1 LLARGIALSGTLQ
14 IDSVRSW
21 PSDLAYFSAS
31 IVSRVSP
38 DCEMVTTSWR
48 GFATTLR

>member
-38 DCEMVTTSWR
+38 DCEMVTINSF
-48 GFATTLR
+48 GLATTLR